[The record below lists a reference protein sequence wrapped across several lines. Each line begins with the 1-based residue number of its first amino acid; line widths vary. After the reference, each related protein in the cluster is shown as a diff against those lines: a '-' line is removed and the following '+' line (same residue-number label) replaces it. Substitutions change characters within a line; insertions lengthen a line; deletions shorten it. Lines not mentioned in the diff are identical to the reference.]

1 MIYMSFKFRKGCL
14 LFAVFSAA
22 LVFAALTSSCRTPEQ
37 YKEDADNEVYKII
50 NEKWN
55 DKFGIKANY
64 EIVNTEPNYTI
75 IKEMVPSSGVLTL
88 RDAVAIA
95 TKYSRDYQNQKESLY
110 QSALGLTLVRYNY
123 ARQWFGTVDVEYTR
137 SFNPSTEQED
147 DVLAESS
154 VGVSRTSI
162 FSNGMRIGT
171 SLAVDWARFLTGDPQ
186 TSLGSVLNATLEAP
200 ILGAGAGKTAWEN
213 LTQSERNVLYQ
224 VRNFNRYRQTF
235 VTQIISAYYAVLQ
248 QRERVN
254 ISELS
259 YNRLK
264 DSTNRLN
271 MEVEVGQRPQYDAD
285 EAKQNMLDAE
295 NNLVS
300 DKRNYAQVL
309 DSFKIRLSIPTD
321 ANITLDQNELKA
333 LEQIGVG
340 ILDFSEDEAI
350 QIALEQRLDLF
361 NIRDELDDAS
371 RQLALAAE
379 GLGTQLNLNA
389 GANAASDAP
398 TDFTRIQFNEGNYSI
413 GASADLPFNRKAER
427 NAYARALIGF
437 NQSQRSYD
445 DAVENVKLD
454 VRAAYRNLAETAES
468 YRIQKLSLELALR
481 RNDRERLMLEYGQ
494 GTVRLLMES
503 EDAIVSAQNSVMN
516 ALIAHII
523 SKMNFYRDIGLL
535 QVKPDG
541 MWEQKTNGNS

>member
-1 MIYMSFKFRKGCL
+1 
-14 LFAVFSAA
+14 
-22 LVFAALTSSCRTPEQ
+22 
-37 YKEDADNEVYKII
+37 
-50 NEKWN
+50 
-55 DKFGIKANY
+55 
-64 EIVNTEPNYTI
+64 
-75 IKEMVPSSGVLTL
+75 
-88 RDAVAIA
+88 
-95 TKYSRDYQNQKESLY
+95 
-110 QSALGLTLVRYNY
+110 
-123 ARQWFGTVDVEYTR
+123 
-137 SFNPSTEQED
+137 
-147 DVLAESS
+147 
-154 VGVSRTSI
+154 
-162 FSNGMRIGT
+162 
-171 SLAVDWARFLTGDPQ
+171 
-186 TSLGSVLNATLEAP
+186 
-200 ILGAGAGKTAWEN
+200 
-213 LTQSERNVLYQ
+213 
-224 VRNFNRYRQTF
+224 
-235 VTQIISAYYAVLQ
+235 
-248 QRERVN
+248 
-254 ISELS
+254 
-259 YNRLK
+259 
-264 DSTNRLN
+264 

-389 GANAASDAP
+389 GANATSDAP

>member
-75 IKEMVPSSGVLTL
+75 IKEMVPSSGVLSL

>member
-75 IKEMVPSSGVLTL
+75 IKEMVPSSGVLSL

-389 GANAASDAP
+389 GANATSDAP